1 MWFKPQPLHAS
12 IVAAILV
19 GSAAFSTYPAWGA
32 SQGILVSDSHPV
44 ATEQLAHA
52 DELNRD
58 ALRLHHAGKFA
69 DARPLAKEALTLR
82 EAALGPTD
90 PLIAESLNTLGVI
103 LQESDYKAARP
114 LLERALKIRQGAF
127 PPVHSAIAESLTNL
141 SRTLYAGGQ
150 FAEARP
156 LLEHA
161 VHIRETALSPTA
173 PEVAVSLIH
182 LSIVVSQLGDLQHSR
197 SLMERALSILDPL
210 EHDHPL
216 DLAMGLNYYGNIL
229 RRQGEFAEARVPLE
243 RSLSIRERILGASHP
258 HVARTLSRM
267 GMLEAVTGNYR
278 GALPL
283 FQRALQINEAS
294 LGANH
299 AEIAGDLNEI
309 GTMHRALGN
318 MREAQQSFERAL
330 HIQKSTVG
338 PQHPF
343 VAVTLNA
350 LGQLAAQ
357 ANKPEE
363 AKSLF
368 EEALAIQEHALGHGH
383 VFSTETLTSLG
394 YLEVQRGDLRKATDH
409 FERATRIREALL
421 GPTHPDVAASLFD
434 LARGLHAQGKIKAA
448 REHYERARHIT
459 LMHISAN
466 QNLDEATQT
475 RVWAQQLKGLY
486 DYELLLATMTN
497 KPSLDTTPPTA
508 IADSFLV
515 AEQARGWM
523 IQAAVAR
530 AMARQSIEGDAHQ
543 LARQLDNLRRQ
554 RQVVWTK
561 LSELYSQSAE
571 QRNENEID
579 SAKQELY
586 TVQAAIESDAKEL
599 DRMSPRYAE
608 LALPKPATI
617 SGTQSLL
624 TGNEALISWLTLP
637 DRVCIWLV
645 RSGQPP
651 LYRESFISRPKLAE
665 LVNRVRTSLTPA
677 FTSSPDVAGLPPFA
691 IDAARELY
699 RLLVG
704 PVSSQLQQIEH
715 LILIPDSVLLPLPLA
730 VLIRDQTDRSPEQL
744 ADFSRTGGMVSV
756 KDLLRYKELPWLGSA
771 YTLTVV
777 PSASVL
783 KLLRESSRVRTAH
796 QERFIGFGDPVL
808 QGTGASRGGSMP
820 KHRGVRVA
828 RSELELLNRLP
839 GTREELLAVAAA
851 MNVSPHEH
859 VFLSEEAT
867 ETHVGQ
873 LNRSGRLGS
882 AEVLS
887 FATHGLLAGELQ
899 GLTQPALVLTPPS
912 SPTDEDDGLLSLE
925 DILHLNLARTTW
937 VILSA
942 CNTAGGEDSGDNLTG
957 LARAFFFAG
966 AKALLVS
973 QWSVD
978 DRATQFLMTETFK
991 YYAGNTSNTPAQAL
1005 RRGMLAVMAEATSN
1019 PEHAYFAHPFAW
1031 AAFFLVG
1038 EGRQ

>member
-1 MWFKPQPLHAS
+1 MWLLSQSVRAPT
-12 IVAAILV
+12 IVAILV
-19 GSAAFSTYPAWGA
+19 GSAALSIYPPQVPA
-32 SQGILVSDSHPV
+32 QVLLVSDSLP
-44 ATEQLAHA
+44 ATAERLVRA
-52 DELNRD
+52 DALNRH
-58 ALRLHHAGKFA
+58 ALTLHHTGRFA
-69 DARPLAKEALTLR
+69 DALPLAKDALTLR
-82 EAALGPTD
+82 EAAVGPKD
-90 PLIAESLNTLGVI
+90 PLLAESLNTLGIV

-114 LLERALKIRQGAF
+114 LLERALKIRQEAF
-127 PPVHSAIAESLTNL
+127 PSVHPAIAESLTNL

-156 LLEHA
+156 LLDQA
-161 VHIRETALSPTA
+161 VHIREMALGPTA

-243 RSLSIRERILGASHP
+243 RSLSIRERILGPSHP

-267 GMLEAVTGNYR
+267 GMLEAVTGNYQA
-278 GALPL
+278 ALPL
-283 FQRALQINEAS
+283 FQRALRINEES
-294 LGANH
+294 LGASH

-309 GTMHRALGN
+309 GSVHRALGN
-318 MREAQQSFERAL
+318 LPEAKQSFERAL
-330 HIQKSTVG
+330 RIQKSTVG

-357 ANKPEE
+357 ANRPDE

-368 EEALAIQEHALGHGH
+368 LEALTIQEHALGHEH
-383 VFSTETLTSLG
+383 VFSTETLTALG
-394 YLEVQRGDLRKATDH
+394 YLEIQRGALKEATDY
-409 FERATRIREALL
+409 FERASRIRESLL

-434 LARGLHAQGKIKAA
+434 LARGLHAQGKLKAA
-448 REHYERARHIT
+448 RAQYERARHIT
-459 LMHISAN
+459 LLHISAN
-466 QNLDEATQT
+466 QNLDETTQT

-486 DYELLLATMTN
+486 DYELLLATVAD

-530 AMARQSIEGDAHQ
+530 AMARQSLEGDTHQ
-543 LARQLDNLRRQ
+543 VVRKLDNLRRQ
-554 RQVVWTK
+554 RQAVWTK

-571 QRNENEID
+571 QRNENELG
-579 SAKQELY
+579 STKRELY
-586 TVQAAIESDAKEL
+586 TVQVAIESDAKEL
-599 DRMSPRYAE
+599 ERLSPRYAE
-608 LALPKPATI
+608 LALPKPATV

-624 TGNEALISWLTLP
+624 APHEALISWLTLP

-645 RSGQPP
+645 RTGKPA
-651 LYRESFISRPKLAE
+651 LYRESFIPRAKLVD
-665 LVNRVRTSLTPA
+665 LVYRVRTSLTPT
-677 FTSSPDVAGLPPFA
+677 FTSSPDVAGLPPFD
-691 IDAARELY
+691 IDTARELY
-699 RLLVG
+699 RLLIG

-730 VLIRDQTDRSPEQL
+730 TLIRDQIDHSSERL
-744 ADFSRTGGMVSV
+744 ADFARTGGIVSV
-756 KDLLRYKELPWLGSA
+756 KDLVRYKDLPWLGSA

-783 KLLRESSRVRTAH
+783 KLLRESSRARTGN

-808 QGTGASRGGSMP
+808 QGAGTSRGGSMP

-851 MNVSPHEH
+851 MNVPPDQH
-859 VFLSEEAT
+859 VFLSEQAT
-867 ETHVGQ
+867 ETQVGQ

-887 FATHGLLAGELQ
+887 FATHGLLSGELQ

-925 DILHLNLARTTW
+925 DILHLNLARTNW

-942 CNTAGGEDSGDNLTG
+942 CNTAGGEGSGDNLTG

-991 YYAGNTSNTPAQAL
+991 YYAGNTSHAPAQAL
-1005 RRGMLAVMAEATSN
+1005 RRGMLAVMAHASSN

-1038 EGRQ
+1038 EGRL